1 VGTIWTPDQRLR
13 VFISSTLHELG
24 PERAAARRAVDRLRL
39 TPVLFEMGARPHP
52 PRELYLAYLEQS
64 DVFVGLYWQS
74 YGWVGPGER
83 ISGIEDEFRASAGLP
98 RLVYVKDPAPSREGA
113 LVALLREI
121 GAAGV
126 SYRHFTTADQ
136 LESLLADD
144 LAVLVSERFAAGR
157 SRASTRA
164 PRNSGLRGER
174 NPFVGRTA
182 LLEQLS
188 RLLVEP
194 EVRLVTLTG
203 AGGVGKTRLAHR
215 AARQLVGRFPA
226 GVHVIELASTST
238 REAVTSAIAAGP
250 GIGDVAGMSTIEQV
264 AEALSGAP
272 ALLVLD
278 NFEHLIAM
286 SEIVAELVTLS
297 TELTVLVTSR
307 EILRLRGEHVVEVP
321 PLEVPPPELSGEL
334 LRGFEGVALFLD
346 RVAAVR
352 SGAEPD
358 DDDVRAAGEIVRRLD
373 GLPLAIELAAARCR
387 LFRPSELLEQFEPL
401 LTILDGGPRDAPERQ
416 RTLRNTI
423 RWSYDLLPA
432 ERRELFERLGVL
444 VGGFGLDSASAVAG
458 SPGDQLDGLADLL
471 DRSLLRTAGSVG
483 GVLRFQML
491 ETIRQFARE
500 RLEALGIVDG
510 VEGAHARHF
519 LALAEQLEPEYQRG
533 GERLV
538 VERSTADHANLV
550 AAADWFAAHGRPGS
564 AVRIAE
570 VLWRAWWVRGRFR
583 EGIVRVSPLLQDPA
597 LSDHDRARA
606 LFITGHLAF
615 GLSDFESSRP
625 LVAEAVRLFDR
636 VDDHRGVAQALVPL
650 AVIEATTGDR
660 SAEGDLQR
668 AMRLA
673 RDVGDSW
680 TLAFAELAYGSLLT
694 SSARHA
700 EAVPL
705 LEGSIDHNREL
716 GTEVLLAY
724 SLDYLA
730 RARIGLRQLPAA
742 RALLLEA
749 LDRGA
754 SMGSG
759 EVVARTLTDV
769 AALAAEVSATEPAAR
784 FLGASDTIRG
794 SIGAPVYRPDQ
805 TRVAELRGRLRAAL
819 GSGRADEVMAAGR
832 ALGFEEATDVARTW
846 LSGAALDL
854 GP

>member
-1 VGTIWTPDQRLR
+1 VGRIWTPDQRLR

-24 PERAAARRAVDRLRL
+24 PERAAARGAVDRLRL

-98 RLVYVKDPAPSREGA
+98 RLVYVKEPAPAREGP
-113 LVALLREI
+113 LVDLLREI

-126 SYRHFTTADQ
+126 SYRHFTTAEQ

-157 SRASTRA
+157 SRASGPA
-164 PRNSGLRGER
+164 PRNNSGLRAER

-250 GIGDVAGMSTIEQV
+250 GIGDVAGTSTIEQV
-264 AEALSGAP
+264 VEALSGAP

-278 NFEHLIAM
+278 NFEHLIPM
-286 SEIVAELVTLS
+286 SAIVAELVTLS

-321 PLEVPPPELSGEL
+321 PLDVPPPEVSGER

-358 DDDVRAAGEIVRRLD
+358 EDDVRAAGEIVRRLD

-387 LFRPSELLEQFEPL
+387 LFRPSELLEQLEPL

-423 RWSYDLLPA
+423 RWSYDLLPV
-432 ERRELFERLGVL
+432 ERRALFDRLGVL

-458 SPGDQLDGLADLL
+458 SPGDQLAGLADLL

-491 ETIRQFARE
+491 ETLRQFARE
-500 RLEALGIVDG
+500 RLETLGIVDG
-510 VEGAHARHF
+510 VERAHARHF
-519 LALAEQLEPEYQRG
+519 LALAEQLEPEYERG

-570 VLWRAWWVRGRFR
+570 VLWRAWWVRGRLR
-583 EGIVRVSPLLQDPA
+583 EGVVQVSPLLQDPT

-606 LFITGHLAF
+606 SFITGQLTF

-636 VDDHRGVAQALVPL
+636 AGDHRGVAQALVPL
-650 AVIEATTGDR
+650 AVIEATADAPA
-660 SAEGDLQR
+660 AEADLQR

-673 RDVGDSW
+673 RAVGDRW

-705 LEGSIDHNREL
+705 LEASVDHNRAL

-759 EVVARTLTDV
+759 EVVSRALTDV
-769 AALAAEVSATEPAAR
+769 AALAAEVGATEPAAR
-784 FLGASDTIRG
+784 FLGASDAIRG

-805 TRVAELRGRLRAAL
+805 ARVGELRGRLRTAL
-819 GSGRADEVMAAGR
+819 GSDEAMAAGH
-832 ALGFEEATDVARTW
+832 ALGFEEATDDARTW
-846 LSGAALDL
+846 LSGAPL
-854 GP
+854 GLGS